1 MVSYSI
7 PLLLSIEC
15 AMAGPIE
22 QLRRNDAACQP
33 LPTRGGGRHD
43 HRAEKLNPNAA
54 QGWGKLDRRSC
65 LALTKSL
72 VQKSPTE
79 AKSDG

>member
-33 LPTRGGGRHD
+33 LPTRGGAG
-43 HRAEKLNPNAA
+43 
-54 QGWGKLDRRSC
+54 
-65 LALTKSL
+65 TI
-72 VQKSPTE
+72 TE
-79 AKSDG
+79 PKNSIQMLRKVGENSIDGVVWH